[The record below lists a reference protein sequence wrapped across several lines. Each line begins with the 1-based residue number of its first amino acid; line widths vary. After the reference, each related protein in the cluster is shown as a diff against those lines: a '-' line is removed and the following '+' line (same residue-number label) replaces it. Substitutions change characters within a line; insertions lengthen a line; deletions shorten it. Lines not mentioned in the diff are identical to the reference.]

1 MIFEP
6 IKAYCERQGPGL
18 WEEPLS
24 LIAATVMTVAALD
37 LWRRLAGNRPY
48 QLLALLLAVVGLA
61 SIVVHA
67 RINGLTTAL
76 VLSAMG
82 LFALALF
89 YRMLRDLS
97 GLAPLPAAVGTLI
110 FLPFTVAAMPL
121 LTLSAAV
128 EANLALAPF
137 PMLMLGIA
145 AVLRSQHAA
154 LAREVFVAALG
165 LSVAIVLR
173 GLDSPLCT
181 VWPWG
186 THFLYILLSTAAL
199 VRLLSVMARHAL
211 AARGGGG

>member
-6 IKAYCERQGPGL
+6 IKAYCERQGTGL

-24 LIAATVMTVAALD
+24 LAAATVMTVAALG
-37 LWRRLAGNRPY
+37 LWRRLTGNPPY

-61 SIVVHA
+61 SIAVHA
-67 RINGLTTAL
+67 RITGLTSAL

-110 FLPFTVAAMPL
+110 FLPFTAAAMPL
-121 LTLSAAV
+121 LSLSTAAV
-128 EANLALAPF
+128 ANLALAPF
-137 PMLMLGIA
+137 PILMLGIA
-145 AVLRSQHAA
+145 AVQRTQQAA
-154 LAREVFVAALG
+154 LARQICLSALG
-165 LSVAIVLR
+165 FSLAIVLR
-173 GLDSPLCT
+173 GLDAPLCP

-186 THFLYILLSTAAL
+186 THFLYILLATLAL
-199 VRLLSVMARHAL
+199 VRLLAVMARHAL